1 MGPIAVKMEN
11 SNSFSKQINSPNK
24 VQKPKR
30 QRNRV
35 PVSCLACKKRKVKC
49 DKGKPACGG
58 CVRNGV
64 GHLCQYINP
73 PWIDKDVS
81 GEGSSPLSSCH
92 SLLSPVKIET
102 TSEYKQLKAQNEKTI
117 SNQKKE
123 IENLKRQLQ
132 VLQQLSPR
140 NSQSPNGEGQDESA
154 LYLAKEITILSK
166 LSPFAVFPRVP
177 MEILSEYTVL
187 NSRVLSFPVC
197 LDIYSWVNTI
207 KLDPQ
212 LTTLWFK
219 ITNLQKMYHMYKINK
234 LKNDSTAKKLAS
246 VPLKKTPSKINEI
259 DFTCSFLSSDS
270 QTVEHQ
276 AVPLATSTSNS
287 HKCPVIECDFNF
299 MGDEAQSQTPSP
311 KKNLTSST
319 FTPIAQNQDDSEKLQ
334 CPMIK
339 SDIHNKSKS
348 LQQKLQNLWESILNL
363 TRGST
368 LNYRQLVFLLDFY
381 FKSEIFESK
390 TLLLF
395 YKTDILNVIQKGLDG
410 ELILNLPKGLDE
422 DIYYQLKISGIYVSM
437 IAIIVEET
445 LTYLRNVLKCEVV
458 DEITQN
464 FNIVFPQ
471 EYTYLGLGAKQTN
484 ILYIIEDF
492 LTCDDENINLVSFVA
507 LYITVLNKI
516 IYEYKKPGGLIV
528 DPKTLF
534 TKLFSKFIENILSS
548 NTDMEIWK
556 DPELIEFQSYQRKRA
571 KHLKLHFSLLWTEVI
586 RICNL
591 VSFSFVPIIKQSSE
605 LDHLMQKMYA
615 KIAIIDLL
623 QCHLKYLTS
632 VGESNLIIA
641 LHVHYLIASI
651 TSSFHYGILNI
662 GIPKL
667 TVSNLDSLIKQCST
681 WLQDS
686 GLEGIIEIKRMEVV
700 YMLSYL
706 RLFMIYILLL
716 QGEELNDEGLLEM
729 FVFPGIVSRLSQFV
743 EILKNGNHQSQYIY
757 LALIELFTRSI
768 QIAIGL
774 LLRVKNQSGFLK
786 LHQSLLEDQINKITK
801 DVSSTLKF
809 LQTVIVNNKEKLIKL
824 SKLWKFY
831 LTFVNNS
838 NSKQVNYAAL
848 HKGVPEFSQPK
859 SCPVIHDS
867 DAKSTAM
874 TSSSSSSVSI
884 KSEGA
889 KCPISHI
896 TTLMNENEESTRLQE
911 VGSNVILPPIVSYGN
926 SLVENGVSS
935 NGSGSGVSN
944 QKRRK
949 CPFDHTAMM
958 KRKSIYNNPIESNM
972 REYRS
977 YTPSPL
983 GSSIPITTPM
993 MRQHQQDNDEEMLKP
1008 VPLYTPPSNQQIDSA
1023 ASATSS
1029 PSLFAFDDLDVFKEF
1044 NDFDLDF
1051 LHNEHLL
1058 NHIENNNTINVK
1070 NNVNSNTDSN
1080 ESKNIENHFQG

>member
-81 GEGSSPLSSCH
+81 GGGSSPLSSCH

-187 NSRVLSFPVC
+187 NSRVLSFLVC

-276 AVPLATSTSNS
+276 AVPLASSTSNS

-1080 ESKNIENHFQG
+1080 ESKNIENYFQG

>member
-187 NSRVLSFPVC
+187 NSRVLSFLVC

-246 VPLKKTPSKINEI
+246 VPLKKTSSKINEI

-276 AVPLATSTSNS
+276 AVPLASSTSNS

-464 FNIVFPQ
+464 FNVVFPQ

-667 TVSNLDSLIKQCST
+667 TVSNLDSLVKQCST

-867 DAKSTAM
+867 DVKSTAM

-1080 ESKNIENHFQG
+1080 ESKNIENYFQG

>member
-395 YKTDILNVIQKGLDG
+395 YKTDILNVFQKGLDG

-716 QGEELNDEGLLEM
+716 QGEELN
-729 FVFPGIVSRLSQFV
+729 
-743 EILKNGNHQSQYIY
+743 
-757 LALIELFTRSI
+757 
-768 QIAIGL
+768 
-774 LLRVKNQSGFLK
+774 
-786 LHQSLLEDQINKITK
+786 
-801 DVSSTLKF
+801 
-809 LQTVIVNNKEKLIKL
+809 
-824 SKLWKFY
+824 
-831 LTFVNNS
+831 
-838 NSKQVNYAAL
+838 
-848 HKGVPEFSQPK
+848 
-859 SCPVIHDS
+859 
-867 DAKSTAM
+867 
-874 TSSSSSSVSI
+874 
-884 KSEGA
+884 
-889 KCPISHI
+889 
-896 TTLMNENEESTRLQE
+896 
-911 VGSNVILPPIVSYGN
+911 
-926 SLVENGVSS
+926 
-935 NGSGSGVSN
+935 
-944 QKRRK
+944 
-949 CPFDHTAMM
+949 
-958 KRKSIYNNPIESNM
+958 
-972 REYRS
+972 
-977 YTPSPL
+977 
-983 GSSIPITTPM
+983 
-993 MRQHQQDNDEEMLKP
+993 
-1008 VPLYTPPSNQQIDSA
+1008 
-1023 ASATSS
+1023 
-1029 PSLFAFDDLDVFKEF
+1029 
-1044 NDFDLDF
+1044 
-1051 LHNEHLL
+1051 
-1058 NHIENNNTINVK
+1058 
-1070 NNVNSNTDSN
+1070 
-1080 ESKNIENHFQG
+1080 

>member
-1 MGPIAVKMEN
+1 MES

-73 PWIDKDVS
+73 PWIDNDAS
-81 GEGSSPLSSCH
+81 GGGSSPLASCQ

-102 TSEYKQLKAQNEKTI
+102 TSEYKQLKSQNEKTI

-140 NSQSPNGEGQDESA
+140 NSQSANSESRDESTF
-154 LYLAKEITILSK
+154 YLGKDITILSK
-166 LSPFAVFPRVP
+166 LSPFAVQPRVT

-197 LDIYSWVNTI
+197 LDIYSWVNII

-234 LKNDSTAKKLAS
+234 LKNDNSAKKLA
-246 VPLKKTPSKINEI
+246 PAQLKKTSSKINEI
-259 DFTCSFLSSDS
+259 DFTYSFLPSDS
-270 QTVEHQ
+270 QNTEQ
-276 AVPLATSTSNS
+276 QSLPLASSTSNN

-311 KKNLTSST
+311 KRNVTSST
-319 FTPIAQNQDDSEKLQ
+319 LTSTTQTQDDSEKLQ
-334 CPMIK
+334 CPVFK
-339 SDIHNKSKS
+339 LDIHNKSKS
-348 LQQKLQNLWESILNL
+348 LQQKLQSLWESILNL

-437 IAIIVEET
+437 IAVIVEET

-458 DEITQN
+458 DDITQS
-464 FNIVFPQ
+464 FNVIFPQ

-492 LTCDDENINLVSFVA
+492 LTSDDDNINLVSFVA

-516 IYEYKKPGGLIV
+516 IYEYKKPGGLVI

-548 NTDMEIWK
+548 GSDVEIWK

-571 KHLKLHFSLLWTEVI
+571 KYLKLHFSLLWTEVI

-591 VSFSFVPIIKQSSE
+591 VSFNFVPIIKQSSE
-605 LDHLMQKMYA
+605 LDHLLQKMYS
-615 KIAIIDLL
+615 KIAIVDLL
-623 QCHLKYLTS
+623 QCHLKYLTR

-716 QGEELNDEGLLEM
+716 QGEELN
-729 FVFPGIVSRLSQFV
+729 
-743 EILKNGNHQSQYIY
+743 
-757 LALIELFTRSI
+757 
-768 QIAIGL
+768 
-774 LLRVKNQSGFLK
+774 
-786 LHQSLLEDQINKITK
+786 
-801 DVSSTLKF
+801 
-809 LQTVIVNNKEKLIKL
+809 
-824 SKLWKFY
+824 
-831 LTFVNNS
+831 
-838 NSKQVNYAAL
+838 
-848 HKGVPEFSQPK
+848 
-859 SCPVIHDS
+859 
-867 DAKSTAM
+867 
-874 TSSSSSSVSI
+874 
-884 KSEGA
+884 
-889 KCPISHI
+889 
-896 TTLMNENEESTRLQE
+896 
-911 VGSNVILPPIVSYGN
+911 
-926 SLVENGVSS
+926 
-935 NGSGSGVSN
+935 
-944 QKRRK
+944 
-949 CPFDHTAMM
+949 
-958 KRKSIYNNPIESNM
+958 
-972 REYRS
+972 
-977 YTPSPL
+977 
-983 GSSIPITTPM
+983 
-993 MRQHQQDNDEEMLKP
+993 
-1008 VPLYTPPSNQQIDSA
+1008 
-1023 ASATSS
+1023 
-1029 PSLFAFDDLDVFKEF
+1029 
-1044 NDFDLDF
+1044 
-1051 LHNEHLL
+1051 
-1058 NHIENNNTINVK
+1058 
-1070 NNVNSNTDSN
+1070 
-1080 ESKNIENHFQG
+1080 

>member
-1 MGPIAVKMEN
+1 MES

-73 PWIDKDVS
+73 PWIDNDAS
-81 GEGSSPLSSCH
+81 GGGSSPLASCQ

-102 TSEYKQLKAQNEKTI
+102 TSEYKQLKSQNEKTI

-140 NSQSPNGEGQDESA
+140 NSQSANSESRDESTF
-154 LYLAKEITILSK
+154 YLGKDITILSK
-166 LSPFAVFPRVP
+166 LSPFAVQPRVT

-197 LDIYSWVNTI
+197 LDIYSWVNII

-234 LKNDSTAKKLAS
+234 LKNDNSAKKLAPS
-246 VPLKKTPSKINEI
+246 QLKKTSSKINEI
-259 DFTCSFLSSDS
+259 DFTYSFLPSDS
-270 QTVEHQ
+270 QNTEQ
-276 AVPLATSTSNS
+276 QSLPLASSTSNN

-311 KKNLTSST
+311 KRNVTNSTLTST
-319 FTPIAQNQDDSEKLQ
+319 TQTQDDSEKLQ
-334 CPMIK
+334 CPVFK
-339 SDIHNKSKS
+339 PDIHNKSKS
-348 LQQKLQNLWESILNL
+348 LQQKLQSLWESILNL

-437 IAIIVEET
+437 IAVIVEET

-458 DEITQN
+458 DDITQS
-464 FNIVFPQ
+464 FNVIFPQ

-492 LTCDDENINLVSFVA
+492 LTSDDDNINLVSFVA

-516 IYEYKKPGGLIV
+516 IYEYKKPGGLVI

-548 NTDMEIWK
+548 GSDMEIWK

-571 KHLKLHFSLLWTEVI
+571 KYLKLHFSLLWTEVI

-591 VSFSFVPIIKQSSE
+591 VSFNFVPIIKQSSE
-605 LDHLMQKMYA
+605 LDHLLQKMYS
-615 KIAIIDLL
+615 KIAIVDLL
-623 QCHLKYLTS
+623 QCHLKYLTR

-686 GLEGIIEIKRMEVV
+686 GLEEIIEIKRMEVV

-716 QGEELNDEGLLEM
+716 QGEELNEEGLLET

-768 QIAIGL
+768 QMAIGL

-786 LHQSLLEDQINKITK
+786 LHQSLLEDQINKITN

-809 LQTVIVNNKEKLIKL
+809 LQTVIVNNKEKLVKL

-867 DAKSTAM
+867 TTKSTSMAN
-874 TSSSSSSVSI
+874 SSSSVSI

-896 TTLMNENEESTRLQE
+896 TTLMNENEESTKLQE

-926 SLVENGVSS
+926 GENGASS
-935 NGSGSGVSN
+935 NGLSLSN

-958 KRKSIYNNPIESNM
+958 KRKSVYNNPIESNM

-983 GSSIPITTPM
+983 GSSMPITTPM
-993 MRQHQQDNDEEMLKP
+993 MRHQQEDEEMLKP
-1008 VPLYTPPSNQQIDSA
+1008 VPLCSPPSNHQQIDSA
-1023 ASATSS
+1023 ASTTSS
-1029 PSLFAFDDLDVFKEF
+1029 PSMFVLDDLDVFNEF

-1058 NHIENNNTINVK
+1058 NHIENNNNNNNNSVAVK
-1070 NNVNSNTDSN
+1070 NSADNN
-1080 ESKNIENHFQG
+1080 ESRNIENYFQG